1 MDRKKMAIIYA
12 YKNLLLAVMNS
23 INDDWSKV
31 ARELD
36 LTHPQHHLLWILNFR
51 PGSTMTQLAEYSLWT
66 VANVKQVVDNLIKKG
81 IAVKYTDPRDAR
93 ARRVYLTDMGTEML
107 NRARELGVSYRV
119 LEIFDQQEEKDV
131 TRELENLFSLV
142 EMLQG
147 TEYVD
152 FIRANTEK
160 LLGKN

>member
-1 MDRKKMAIIYA
+1 LERKKMAMIYA

-23 INDDWSKV
+23 INTDWSKV

-36 LTHPQHHLLWILNFR
+36 LTVPQHHLLWILNFR
-51 PGSTMTQLAEYSLWT
+51 PGATMTQLAEYSLWT

-81 IAVKYTDPRDAR
+81 IAIKYTDPKDAR
-93 ARRVYLTDMGTEML
+93 ARRVYLTDKGAEML
-107 NRARELGVSYRV
+107 GKAWEQGGNYRV
-119 LEIFDQQEEKDV
+119 LDIFAKQGEKDV

-147 TEYVD
+147 REYVD
-152 FIRANTEK
+152 FIRSNTEK
-160 LLGKN
+160 MLGKN